1 MDIQN
6 DIPKYRKKKS
16 QESKSSKRSDHK
28 HKYAKSIR
36 MVYGSNG
43 KLFNVCW
50 SEHCDICGR
59 RGDSDLFND
68 RDFKQ
73 SEYTKEPYKR
83 ILGHYL
89 SYNDI
94 CKKFP
99 DVPIYRNDPD
109 DAIFGKDIRLR

>member
-28 HKYAKSIR
+28 HNYVKSIR
-36 MVYGSNG
+36 LNYSSNG
-43 KLFNVCW
+43 EIYGAYW

-59 RGDSDLFND
+59 RGESDPFND
-68 RDFKQ
+68 QDFKQ
-73 SEYTKEPYKR
+73 PAFSKEPYKR

-99 DVPIYRNDPD
+99 NVPIYRNNPD
-109 DAIFGKDIRLR
+109 DIFGIKDIKLR